1 MYLVHQSRH
10 SRTVQSSSNNNNS
23 FVPSSEKYLLRN
35 LNDNNIY
42 TNYNMKIYPIDMICT
57 KVSGCIIIKG
67 PACPLP
73 SLLQTAHITV
83 SSQQ

>member
-1 MYLVHQSRH
+1 
-10 SRTVQSSSNNNNS
+10 
-23 FVPSSEKYLLRN
+23 
-35 LNDNNIY
+35 
-42 TNYNMKIYPIDMICT
+42 MKIYPIDMICT

-83 SSQQ
+83 VYHLSSSVALAAKSWKSQLMGRLKRLENITTCKYFL